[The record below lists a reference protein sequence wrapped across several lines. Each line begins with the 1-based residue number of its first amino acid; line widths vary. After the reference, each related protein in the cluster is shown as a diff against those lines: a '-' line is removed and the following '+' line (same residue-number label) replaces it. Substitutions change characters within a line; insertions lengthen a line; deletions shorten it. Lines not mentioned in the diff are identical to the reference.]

1 MIFLQKG
8 ELNGLLLMEYFFFFA
23 ENFDAS
29 LHFLKKA
36 EILCLNSINFKSITY
51 NNMACFYRKTNKLKM
66 ALNFLQQAINIENQ
80 MEYPLSLADTHL
92 NMCAVL
98 SQLNRHKGGYQ
109 KKKKLN
115 LIITQK
121 HCNMFS

>member
-1 MIFLQKG
+1 MDLFFLT
-8 ELNGLLLMEYFFFFA
+8 

-36 EILCLNSINFKSITY
+36 EILCQSSVNFKSITY
-51 NNMACFYRKTNKLKM
+51 NNMACFYRKTNKLKQ
-66 ALNFLQQAINIENQ
+66 ALNFLQQAIHIENQ

-98 SQLNRHKGGYQ
+98 SQLNRHKG
-109 KKKKLN
+109 
-115 LIITQK
+115 
-121 HCNMFS
+121 F